1 MVINMIIYMYIM
13 DNTGYKLKESYLK
26 HFLVKLPLTWA
37 VQNLIQFDKFRRVSY
52 QITRGQY
59 DGAQTGPV
67 SHDAI
72 TRSLMKF
79 SSQFITIVKRYI
91 PTDKS

>member
-1 MVINMIIYMYIM
+1 MRQYRLRV
-13 DNTGYKLKESYLK
+13 
-26 HFLVKLPLTWA
+26 FLATSKIC